1 MESTYL
7 LFRATRNPF
16 YLHVGQDILESLD
29 KHAKSECGYATIH
42 DVYDMSLG
50 KKVADSMVFFRMAT
64 FGVAG
69 EMKCMSKSYNFIHE
83 LPNFLAQHKKGRQ

>member
-7 LFRATRNPF
+7 LYRATRNPF

-50 KKVADSMVFFRMAT
+50 KKVADSMFF
-64 FGVAG
+64 FGWQHSVVG
-69 EMKCMSKSYNFIHE
+69 EMKRMS
-83 LPNFLAQHKKGRQ
+83 

>member
-50 KKVADSMVFFRMAT
+50 KKVADSIFFRMAT
-64 FGVAG
+64 FG
-69 EMKCMSKSYNFIHE
+69 SW
-83 LPNFLAQHKKGRQ
+83 

>member
-50 KKVADSMVFFRMAT
+50 KKVAEHGFFRWQHS
-64 FGVAG
+64 VAG
-69 EMKCMSKSYNFIHE
+69 EMKCMSKSYNFTHE
-83 LPNFLAQHKKGRQ
+83 LSNFLAQYKTGRQ